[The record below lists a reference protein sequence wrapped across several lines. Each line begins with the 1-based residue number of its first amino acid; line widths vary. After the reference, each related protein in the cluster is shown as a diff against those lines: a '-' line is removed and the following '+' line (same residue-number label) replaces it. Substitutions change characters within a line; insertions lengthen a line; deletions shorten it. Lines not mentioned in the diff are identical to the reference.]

1 MNNKST
7 ASTSAT
13 CVADREIVYADSAT
27 TMLQTRYGDEIC
39 KVQTSPEMLRDMR
52 RVKTQHLNR
61 ARDSWRSL
69 CGELL
74 AKHGSTVDRASQL
87 RLRLRRLV
95 ADEPKTSQKRLTDLY
110 PEDILLLQQSRT
122 NLRKEFM
129 WLHHYHHGDTESI
142 AEELETWVDELRQ
155 THEKFTAMYS
165 RFIEHVI
172 LQQILQF
179 NSQVTDIMAAVN
191 FVAAAVKSVGRR
203 PSAEHLAKLTSGVDA
218 IILDISEHIKK
229 IPCSATGETSL
240 LPEELLEYGSTAL
253 LHVMQ
258 QCQALAA
265 KMITMNKRIAD
276 KDDADAE
283 SSSAN
288 NEA

>member
-1 MNNKST
+1 
-7 ASTSAT
+7 
-13 CVADREIVYADSAT
+13 
-27 TMLQTRYGDEIC
+27 
-39 KVQTSPEMLRDMR
+39 
-52 RVKTQHLNR
+52 
-61 ARDSWRSL
+61 
-69 CGELL
+69 
-74 AKHGSTVDRASQL
+74 
-87 RLRLRRLV
+87 
-95 ADEPKTSQKRLTDLY
+95 LTELY
-110 PEDILLLQQSRT
+110 PEDILLLRESRT

-142 AEELETWVDELRQ
+142 TVELDKWVEELRQ

-179 NSQVTDIMAAVN
+179 NSQVTDIVAAVN

-218 IILDISEHIKK
+218 TILDISENIKK

-240 LPEELLEYGSTAL
+240 VPEELLEYGSTTL

-276 KDDADAE
+276 KDDADAD
-283 SSSAN
+283 A
-288 NEA
+288 